1 MAEIKYKISGKSDT
15 TAIAKTQFAMKKLG
29 SEVANINKIVG
40 RFAIAK
46 VMQVVSKVIN
56 GATENFLAQNK
67 ALLQYNATVTKF
79 GKSLSNLNKIQN
91 EVSRNNFFDGDS
103 INNATKMAV
112 AMGLTE
118 KQIEDVL
125 KASTDLAASGVMPLD
140 QAVKALSL
148 SYSGNITQL
157 KRMNPELANL
167 TKEQLAQGEA
177 VRIIG
182 QEYKGM
188 ADAMANTFAGRDTQ
202 WKNSFS
208 DLQAEVGEIIQ
219 KVKYFGQGKWLDPI
233 NRLSNWLND
242 NSSKIAS
249 FIVTLPENFK
259 IAAAAIKDII
269 KEIFSIDFWA
279 KNGEVIVEIF
289 KETFIA
295 VKDVV
300 TAIML
305 ALMESLSELVKV
317 FAVDMG
323 KSFVTGMFGNLG
335 SFGIEALYRAN
346 VIDYD
351 TRANLLNK
359 LDDKVSSLD
368 NEIEKWQE
376 ENDVT
381 LEAALSN
388 VKSSWKDVGKTIT
401 DSVKATHKTLSGLSN
416 EIDSSIGDIVSKA
429 TKDINDNVTENI
441 SNVEP
446 SEEMTNPTTFVIDNK
461 DKDKDNNNNNNN
473 QQQSVFAKWVLSTGN
488 LFNTLFPET
497 AATIENLSANVI
509 DKIIDNN
516 LNVLKSADVYDGED
530 HKYEIEALSNARDI
544 LTSYVKGNYYTLD
557 ENGKLVKGINISFTK
572 ALDLA
577 LGSIAITKYNKK
589 NNTNIPVIKQF
600 SEFIK
605 DLTKKLDFTIF
616 DKITKIFIKD
626 EEKRLELY
634 KAIKDEENRL
644 ELYKA
649 IKDFTKSTREVVK
662 KISVDLFS
670 TVGNTLAKSSGD
682 FGKYVDAGTQGAA
695 NGGGFYGALLAVIA
709 QLLSDIM
716 QIVSENSEKFQ
727 VFQNFVTLLLE
738 TFVTEIV
745 PIFDEFVTP
754 FLEGFSAV
762 KEILSGVVYLL
773 GSIIGVFTEIFKAST
788 RELNI
793 IASTVS
799 GIFKFFGGIF
809 QIISG
814 FIQFLQPIME
824 VLSYVTKII
833 ATAIYTVEWVIVNG
847 INMIIRAL
855 NQIPWVDIAEISGFD
870 DYDKAVDDIWNGGG
884 NTAEDNAYLDA
895 ALSQS
900 ASNVT
905 GASASYTAA
914 RDIYLTISYEHSY
927 VNGDAREIAISLYN
941 ELKDCKK
948 LNLIS

>member
-15 TAIAKTQFAMKKLG
+15 TAIAKTQLAMKKLG
-29 SEVANINKIVG
+29 SEVVNLNKMVSG
-40 RFAIAK
+40 FAIAK
-46 VMQVVSKVIN
+46 VMQVVSKVTN

-67 ALLQYNATVTKF
+67 ALLQYNATVAKF

-148 SYSGNITQL
+148 SYSGNIAQL

-167 TKEQLAQGEA
+167 TKEQLEQGEA

-188 ADAMANTFAGRDTQ
+188 ADAMANTFEGRDTQ

-259 IAAAAIKDII
+259 IAAVAIKDIV

-295 VKDVV
+295 AKDVA
-300 TAIML
+300 TAIMV
-305 ALMESLSELVKV
+305 ALMKSLAELVKV
-317 FAVDMG
+317 VAVNMG
-323 KSFVTGMFGNLG
+323 KSLVSGLFGNLG

-368 NEIEKWQE
+368 NAIENWQK
-376 ENDVT
+376 ENKVT
-381 LEAALSN
+381 LEDALNN
-388 VKSSWKDVGKTIT
+388 VKSSWKDVGKTIN

-416 EIDSSIGDIVSKA
+416 EIDSSIGDIASKA
-429 TKDINDNVTENI
+429 TRDINDNVTENI

-446 SEEMTNPTTFVIDNK
+446 SETMTNPTTFETSGTTDDKK
-461 DKDKDNNNNNNN
+461 DYTQNFLEIIKNLKRYTSGYTITKNLLTEALE
-473 QQQSVFAKWVLSTGN
+473 QIFFSQSEKAFGSRKQTEEVFKL
-488 LFNTLFPET
+488 
-497 AATIENLSANVI
+497 IENF
-509 DKIIDNN
+509 
-516 LNVLKSADVYDGED
+516 VLKVKGDGEIEE
-530 HKYEIEALSNARDI
+530 EIARTGVIQIWKDFFKLLKQLKEMGVKVSN
-544 LTSYVKGNYYTLD
+544 V
-557 ENGKLVKGINISFTK
+557 FTK
-572 ALDLA
+572 
-577 LGSIAITKYNKK
+577 
-589 NNTNIPVIKQF
+589 
-600 SEFIK
+600 
-605 DLTKKLDFTIF
+605 TIF
-616 DKITKIFIKD
+616 DFIK
-626 EEKRLELY
+626 EIGALL
-634 KAIKDEENRL
+634 
-644 ELYKA
+644 
-649 IKDFTKSTREVVK
+649 TRF
-662 KISVDLFS
+662 IVDLI
-670 TVGNTLAKSSGD
+670 KSSGQIGNYINA
-682 FGKYVDAGTQGAA
+682 FQQGLQ
-695 NGGGFYGALLAVIA
+695 NGGVLGAILSIIS

-716 QIVSENSEKFQ
+716 QVVSENSEKFQ
-727 VFQNFVTLLLE
+727 AFQNLVTLALE
-738 TFVTEIV
+738 SLISEIV

-754 FLEGFSAV
+754 FLEGFSAI
-762 KEILSGVVYLL
+762 KEILSGIVYLL
-773 GSIIGVFTEIFKAST
+773 GSIIGVFTEIFKEFT

-793 IASTVS
+793 TASTVS
-799 GIFKFFGGIF
+799 GIFKFIGGIF
-809 QIISG
+809 QIIRG
-814 FIQFLQPIME
+814 FIQFLQPIMNA
-824 VLSYVTKII
+824 LSYVTKVI

-855 NQIPWVDIAEISGFD
+855 NQIPWVNISEISGFD
-870 DYDKAVDDIWNGGG
+870 DYNKAVSDIWDAK
-884 NTAEDNAYLDA
+884 NTDEDNSYLNA
-895 ALSQS
+895 AISQS
-900 ASNVT
+900 ASNTAT

-914 RDIYLTISYEHSY
+914 RDIYVTINYDHSY
-927 VNGDAREIAISLYN
+927 VNGDAREIALSLYN

-948 LNLIS
+948 LNLIA

>member
-15 TAIAKTQFAMKKLG
+15 TAIAKTQLAMKKLG
-29 SEVANINKIVG
+29 SEVVNLNKMVSG
-40 RFAIAK
+40 FAIAK
-46 VMQVVSKVIN
+46 VMQVVSKVTN

-67 ALLQYNATVTKF
+67 ALLQYNATVAKF

-148 SYSGNITQL
+148 SYSGNIEEL
-157 KRMNPELANL
+157 KRMSPELANL

-188 ADAMANTFAGRDTQ
+188 ADAMANTFEGRDTQ

-259 IAAAAIKDII
+259 IAAVAIKDIV
-269 KEIFSIDFWA
+269 KELFSIDFWA

-295 VKDVV
+295 AKEVA
-300 TAIML
+300 TAIMV
-305 ALMESLSELVKV
+305 ALMKSLAELVKV
-317 FAVDMG
+317 VAINMG
-323 KSFVTGMFGNLG
+323 KSLVSGLFGNLG

-368 NEIEKWQE
+368 NAIENWQK
-376 ENDVT
+376 ENEVT
-381 LEAALSN
+381 FKDALNN
-388 VKSSWKDVGKTIT
+388 VKSSWKDVGKTIS
-401 DSVKATHKTLSGLSN
+401 DKAKETNKILSGLSQ
-416 EIDSSIGDIVSKA
+416 EIDSSFDDIISKA
-429 TKDINDNVTENI
+429 TRDINDNVTENI
-441 SNVEP
+441 SNIEP
-446 SEEMTNPTTFVIDNK
+446 SETTTDPTTYETSDTTD
-461 DKDKDNNNNNNN
+461 DKTNYTQNFLEIIKNLKRYTSGYTITKNLLTEALE
-473 QQQSVFAKWVLSTGN
+473 QLFFSQSGKAYGSSKQIEEVFSL
-488 LFNTLFPET
+488 
-497 AATIENLSANVI
+497 IENF
-509 DKIIDNN
+509 
-516 LNVLKSADVYDGED
+516 VLKVKGDGEIEE
-530 HKYEIEALSNARDI
+530 EIARTGIIQIWKDFFELLKQLKEMGVQVSN
-544 LTSYVKGNYYTLD
+544 V
-557 ENGKLVKGINISFTK
+557 FTK
-572 ALDLA
+572 TIF
-577 LGSIAITKYNKK
+577 G
-589 NNTNIPVIKQF
+589 
-600 SEFIK
+600 FIK
-605 DLTKKLDFTIF
+605 EISALLTRFMADLI
-616 DKITKIFIKD
+616 
-626 EEKRLELY
+626 
-634 KAIKDEENRL
+634 
-644 ELYKA
+644 
-649 IKDFTKSTREVVK
+649 
-662 KISVDLFS
+662 
-670 TVGNTLAKSSGD
+670 KSSGQI
-682 FGKYVDAGTQGAA
+682 GNYINAVQQGIQ

-716 QIVSENSEKFQ
+716 QVVSENSEKFQ
-727 VFQNFVTLLLE
+727 VFQNFVTLILE
-738 TFVTEIV
+738 SLISEII

-773 GSIIGVFTEIFKAST
+773 GSIIGIFAEIFKEFT

-793 IASTVS
+793 TASTVS
-799 GIFKFFGGIF
+799 GIFKIFGSTF
-809 QIISG
+809 QIIRG
-814 FIQFLQPIME
+814 FIQFLQPIMNA
-824 VLSYVTKII
+824 LSYVTKII

-855 NQIPWVDIAEISGFD
+855 NQIPWVDIDEISGFD
-870 DYDKAVDDIWNGGG
+870 DYNKAVDDIWNGGG
-884 NTAEDNAYLDA
+884 NTEEDNAYLNA
-895 ALSQS
+895 AISQS
-900 ASNVT
+900 ALNTTT

-914 RDIYLTISYEHSY
+914 RDIYVTINYDHSY
-927 VNGDAREIAISLYN
+927 VNGDAREIALSLYN

-948 LNLIS
+948 LNLIA

>member
-15 TAIAKTQFAMKKLG
+15 TAIAKTQLAMKKLG
-29 SEVANINKIVG
+29 SEVVNLNKMVSG
-40 RFAIAK
+40 FAIAK
-46 VMQVVSKVIN
+46 VMQVVSKVTN

-67 ALLQYNATVTKF
+67 ALLQYNATVAKF

-148 SYSGNITQL
+148 SYSGNIAQL

-167 TKEQLAQGEA
+167 TKEQLEQGEA

-188 ADAMANTFAGRDTQ
+188 ADAMANTFEGRDTQ

-219 KVKYFGQGKWLDPI
+219 RVKYFGQGKWLDPI

-259 IAAAAIKDII
+259 IAAVAIKDII

-295 VKDVV
+295 AKDVA
-300 TAIML
+300 TAIMV
-305 ALMESLSELVKV
+305 ALMKSLAELVKV
-317 FAVDMG
+317 VAVNMG
-323 KSFVTGMFGNLG
+323 KSLVSGLFGNLG
-335 SFGIEALYRAN
+335 NFGIEALYRAN

-368 NEIEKWQE
+368 NAIENWQK
-376 ENDVT
+376 ENKVT
-381 LEAALSN
+381 LEGALNN
-388 VKSSWKDVGKTIT
+388 VKSSWKDVGKTIN
-401 DSVKATHKTLSGLSN
+401 DSVKSTHKTLSGLSN

-446 SEEMTNPTTFVIDNK
+446 SETMTNPTTYVIEN
-461 DKDKDNNNNNNN
+461 KDNNNNNNN
-473 QQQSVFAKWVLSTGN
+473 NNNQRQQSVFAKWVLSSGN
-488 LFNTLFPET
+488 LFNTLFPKM
-497 AATIENLSANVI
+497 ADKIENLSANSVA
-509 DKIIDNN
+509 KIIGDK
-516 LNVLKSADVYDGED
+516 LNILKSADVYDGVD
-530 HKYEIEALSNARDI
+530 HKSEIEALSNVRDALI
-544 LTSYVKGNYYTLD
+544 SLSTISLFAVD
-557 ENGKLVKGINISFTK
+557 DNGKLVRGEKPSFIE
-572 ALDLA
+572 ALDVA
-577 LGSIAITKYNKK
+577 FGSMAVTKYNKK
-589 NNTNIPVIKQF
+589 HNTNIPVFQPLTGFISRLIKV
-600 SEFIK
+600 
-605 DLTKKLDFTIF
+605 LDMSIF
-616 DKITKIFIKD
+616 DKITKLFIKD
-626 EEKRLELY
+626 EAK
-634 KAIKDEENRL
+634 RL

-649 IKDFTKSTREVVK
+649 IKDFTKSTREVFNK
-662 KISVDLFS
+662 LSADLF
-670 TVGNTLAKSSGD
+670 TIVGNTLIKSSGQI
-682 FGKYVDAGTQGAA
+682 GNYIDAGMQGAS

-727 VFQNFVTLLLE
+727 AFQNFVTLILE
-738 TFVTEIV
+738 SLIEQIV

-754 FLEGFSAV
+754 FLESFSAV
-762 KEILSGVVYLL
+762 KEILSGVVYIL
-773 GSIIGVFTEIFKAST
+773 GSIIEIFTEIFKEFT
-788 RELNI
+788 KTLNI
-793 IASTVS
+793 ISPTVS
-799 GIFKFFGGIF
+799 GIFKIFGSTF
-809 QIISG
+809 QIIKG
-814 FIQFLQPIME
+814 FIQFLQPIMN

-855 NQIPWVDIAEISGFD
+855 NQIPWVDIDEISGFD
-870 DYDKAVDDIWNGGG
+870 DYDKAIDDIWNGDG
-884 NTAEDNAYLDA
+884 NTDEDNAYLNNA
-895 ALSQS
+895 ISQT
-900 ASNVT
+900 ASNIS

-914 RDIYLTISYEHSY
+914 RDIYVTISYDHSF

-948 LNLIS
+948 LNLIN

>member
-15 TAIAKTQFAMKKLG
+15 TAIAKTQLAMKKLG
-29 SEVANINKIVG
+29 SEVVNLNKMVSG
-40 RFAIAK
+40 FAIAK
-46 VMQVVSKVIN
+46 VMQVVSKVTN

-67 ALLQYNATVTKF
+67 ALLQYNATVEKF

-112 AMGLTE
+112 SMGLTE

-188 ADAMANTFAGRDTQ
+188 ADAMANTFEGRDTQ

-219 KVKYFGQGKWLDPI
+219 RVKYFGQGKWLDPI

-259 IAAAAIKDII
+259 IAAVAIKDIV

-295 VKDVV
+295 AKDVA
-300 TAIML
+300 TAIMV
-305 ALMESLSELVKV
+305 ALMKSLAELVKV
-317 FAVDMG
+317 VAVNMG
-323 KSFVTGMFGNLG
+323 KSLVSGLFGNLG
-335 SFGIEALYRAN
+335 NFGIEALYRAN

-368 NEIEKWQE
+368 NAIENWQE
-376 ENDVT
+376 ENKVT
-381 LEAALSN
+381 LEGALNN
-388 VKSSWKDVGKTIT
+388 VKSSWKDVGKTIN

-441 SNVEP
+441 SNIEP
-446 SEEMTNPTTFVIDNK
+446 SETMTNPTTFVIDNN
-461 DKDKDNNNNNNN
+461 KDNNNNNNN
-473 QQQSVFAKWVLSTGN
+473 TKQQQSVFAKWVLSSEN
-488 LFNTLFPET
+488 LFNTLFPKT
-497 AATIENLSANVI
+497 ANKIENLSANI
-509 DKIIDNN
+509 IGKIIDNK

-530 HKYEIEALSNARDI
+530 HKSEIEALSNVRDI
-544 LTSYVKGNYYTLD
+544 LTDFVKGDYYIPDINGGFVKGKKTSFIKTLD
-557 ENGKLVKGINISFTK
+557 V
-572 ALDLA
+572 A
-577 LGSIAITKYNKK
+577 LGSMAISKYNKK
-589 NNTNIPVIKQF
+589 NNTNIPVFKPF

-616 DKITKIFIKD
+616 DKITKLFIKD
-626 EEKRLELY
+626 SFRRKMLY
-634 KAIKDEENRL
+634 KD
-644 ELYKA
+644 
-649 IKDFTKSTREVVK
+649 IKDFTKSTREVFK
-662 KISVDLFS
+662 KLSADLF
-670 TVGNTLAKSSGD
+670 TIVGNTLIKSSGQI
-682 FGKYVDAGTQGAA
+682 GNYIDAGAQGAS
-695 NGGGFYGALLAVIA
+695 NGGGFYGALLAVIS
-709 QLLSDIM
+709 QLLSDIIE
-716 QIVSENSEKFQ
+716 IVSENSEKFQ
-727 VFQNFVTLLLE
+727 VFQNFVTLILE

-754 FLEGFSAV
+754 FLESFSAV

-773 GSIIGVFTEIFKAST
+773 GSIIEIFTEIFKEFT
-788 RELNI
+788 RNLNI
-793 IASTVS
+793 IAPTIS
-799 GIFKFFGGIF
+799 GIFKIFGSTF
-809 QIISG
+809 QMIRG
-814 FIQFLQPIME
+814 FIQFLQPALN
-824 VLSYVTKII
+824 VLSYVTRII

-855 NQIPWVDIAEISGFD
+855 NQIPWVDIDEISGFD
-870 DYDKAVDDIWNGGG
+870 DYEKAVDDIWNGGG
-884 NTAEDNAYLDA
+884 NTAEDNEYLNNA
-895 ALSQS
+895 ILSA
-900 ASNVT
+900 ASNTTT

-914 RDIYLTISYEHSY
+914 RDVYVTINYDHSY
-927 VNGDAREIAISLYN
+927 VNGDAREIALNLYE

-948 LNLIS
+948 LNLIA

>member
-15 TAIAKTQFAMKKLG
+15 TAIAKTQLAMKKLG

-40 RFAIAK
+40 GFAIAK
-46 VMQVVSKVIN
+46 VMQVVSKVTN

-103 INNATKMAV
+103 INNVTKMAV

-219 KVKYFGQGKWLDPI
+219 KVKYFGQGKFLDPI

-259 IAAAAIKDII
+259 IAAVAIKDIV
-269 KEIFSIDFWA
+269 KELFSIDFWA
-279 KNGEVIVEIF
+279 KNGEIIVEIF

-295 VKDVV
+295 AKDVA
-300 TAIML
+300 TAIMV
-305 ALMESLSELVKV
+305 ALMKSLLELVKV
-317 FAVDMG
+317 FAVNMG
-323 KSFVTGMFGNLG
+323 KSLIGGMFGNLG

-368 NEIEKWQE
+368 NAIENWQK

-381 LEAALSN
+381 LEGALNN
-388 VKSSWKDVGKTIT
+388 VKSSWKDVGKTIN

-446 SEEMTNPTTFVIDNK
+446 SETMTNPTTFVIDNK
-461 DKDKDNNNNNNN
+461 DKDKDNNNNNK
-473 QQQSVFAKWVLSTGN
+473 QQQSVFAKWVLSTEN
-488 LFNTLFPET
+488 LFNTLFPKMAT
-497 AATIENLSANVI
+497 TIENLSANVI

-516 LNVLKSADVYDGED
+516 LNVLKSADEYDGED
-530 HKYEIEALSNARDI
+530 HKTEIEALSNARDI

-577 LGSIAITKYNKK
+577 LGSTAITKYNKK
-589 NNTNIPVIKQF
+589 NNANIPVIKQF

-605 DLTKKLDFTIF
+605 ELTEKLDFTIF

-626 EEKRLELY
+626 EE
-634 KAIKDEENRL
+634 NRL

-649 IKDFTKSTREVVK
+649 IKNFTKSTREVVK

-682 FGKYVDAGTQGAA
+682 FGKYVTAGSQGAA

-716 QIVSENSEKFQ
+716 QLVSENSEKFQ
-727 VFQNFVTLLLE
+727 VFQNFVTLILE

-799 GIFKFFGGIF
+799 GIFKIFGGIF

-814 FIQFLQPIME
+814 FIQFLQP
-824 VLSYVTKII
+824 VLNALSYVTRVI
-833 ATAIYTVEWVIVNG
+833 ATAIYSIEWVIVNG

-855 NQIPWVDIAEISGFD
+855 NMLPWVNISEISGFD
-870 DYDKAVDDIWNGGG
+870 DYEKGVSDIWNADG
-884 NTAEDNAYLDA
+884 NTAEDNAYLNA
-895 ALSQS
+895 AILSA
-900 ASNVT
+900 ASNTTT

-914 RDIYLTISYEHSY
+914 RDIYLTISYDHSY
-927 VNGDAREIAISLYN
+927 VNGDSREIAISLYN

>member
-15 TAIAKTQFAMKKLG
+15 TAIAKTQLAMKKLG
-29 SEVANINKIVG
+29 SEVANISKIVG
-40 RFAIAK
+40 GFAIAK
-46 VMQVVSKVIN
+46 VMQVVSKVVN

-67 ALLQYNATVTKF
+67 ALAQYNATVTKF
-79 GKSLSNLNKIQN
+79 GKNLSNLNKIQN

-148 SYSGNITQL
+148 SYSGNIAQL

-167 TKEQLAQGEA
+167 TKEQLEQGEA

-188 ADAMANTFAGRDTQ
+188 ADAMANTFEGRDTQ

-259 IAAAAIKDII
+259 IAAVAIKDIV

-295 VKDVV
+295 AKDVA
-300 TAIML
+300 TAIMV
-305 ALMESLSELVKV
+305 ALMKSLAELVKV
-317 FAVDMG
+317 VAVNMG
-323 KSFVTGMFGNLG
+323 KSLVSGLFGNLG

-359 LDDKVSSLD
+359 LDDKVRSLD
-368 NEIEKWQE
+368 NAIENWQK
-376 ENDVT
+376 ENKVT
-381 LEAALSN
+381 FEHALNN
-388 VKSSWKDVGKTIT
+388 VKSSWKDVGKTIS
-401 DSVKATHKTLSGLSN
+401 DKVKETNKTLSGLSN
-416 EIDSSIGDIVSKA
+416 EIDSSMDEIVSKA

-446 SEEMTNPTTFVIDNK
+446 SETETSPTTFVIDNK
-461 DKDKDNNNNNNN
+461 DNKDNNNNNNN
-473 QQQSVFAKWVLSTGN
+473 KQQQSVFAKWVLSSGN
-488 LFNTLFPET
+488 LFNTLFPKM
-497 AATIENLSANVI
+497 ADKIENLSANSVA
-509 DKIIDNN
+509 KIIDNK
-516 LNVLKSADVYDGED
+516 LNVLKSADVYDGVD
-530 HKYEIEALSNARDI
+530 HKSEIEVLSNVRDALI
-544 LTSYVKGNYYTLD
+544 SLSKGDLFIKD
-557 ENGKLVKGINISFTK
+557 DNGKLVRGVKSSFTRV
-572 ALDLA
+572 LDVA
-577 LGSIAITKYNKK
+577 FGSIAVTKYNKK
-589 NNTNIPVIKQF
+589 HNTNIPVFQPLTGFISSLIKV
-600 SEFIK
+600 
-605 DLTKKLDFTIF
+605 LDMSIF
-616 DKITKIFIKD
+616 DNITKLFIKD
-626 EEKRLELY
+626 EAKRLELY
-634 KAIKDEENRL
+634 N
-644 ELYKA
+644 A
-649 IKDFTKSTREVVK
+649 IKDFTKSTREVFK
-662 KISVDLFS
+662 KLSADLF
-670 TVGNTLAKSSGD
+670 TIVGNTIIKSSGQI
-682 FGKYVDAGTQGAA
+682 GNYINAGMEGAS
-695 NGGGFYGALLAVIA
+695 NGGGFYGALLAVIS

-716 QIVSENSEKFQ
+716 QVVSENSEKFQ
-727 VFQNFVTLLLE
+727 VFQNFVTLVLE
-738 TFVTEIV
+738 SLISEII

-762 KEILSGVVYLL
+762 KEILSGIVYLL
-773 GSIIGVFTEIFKAST
+773 GSIIGVFTEIFKEFT

-793 IASTVS
+793 TASTVS
-799 GIFKFFGGIF
+799 GIFKFIGGIF
-809 QIISG
+809 QIIRG
-814 FIQFLQPIME
+814 FIQFLQPIMNA
-824 VLSYVTKII
+824 LSYVTKII

-870 DYDKAVDDIWNGGG
+870 DYDKAVSDIWNAE
-884 NTAEDNAYLDA
+884 NTDEDSAYLNN

-900 ASNVT
+900 ASNIT
-905 GASASYTAA
+905 GSSASYTAA
-914 RDIYLTISYEHSY
+914 RDIYVTINYDHSY
-927 VNGDAREIAISLYN
+927 VNGDAREIALNLYE

-948 LNLIS
+948 LNLIA

>member
-15 TAIAKTQFAMKKLG
+15 TAIAKTQLAMKKLG
-29 SEVANINKIVG
+29 SEVVNLNKIVG
-40 RFAIAK
+40 GFAIAK
-46 VMQVVSKVIN
+46 VMQVVSKVTN

-67 ALLQYNATVTKF
+67 ALLQYNATVAKF

-148 SYSGNITQL
+148 SYSGNIAQL

-167 TKEQLAQGEA
+167 TKEQLEQGEA

-188 ADAMANTFAGRDTQ
+188 ADAMANTFEGRDTQ

-259 IAAAAIKDII
+259 IAAVSIKDIV

-295 VKDVV
+295 AKEVA
-300 TAIML
+300 TAIMV
-305 ALMESLSELVKV
+305 ALMKSLAELVKV
-317 FAVDMG
+317 VAVNMG
-323 KSFVTGMFGNLG
+323 KSLVSGLFGNLG

-346 VIDYD
+346 VVDYD

-368 NEIEKWQE
+368 NAIENWQK
-376 ENDVT
+376 ENKVT
-381 LEAALSN
+381 LEGALNN
-388 VKSSWKDVGKTIT
+388 VKSSWKDVGKTIN
-401 DSVKATHKTLSGLSN
+401 DSVKATHKTVSGLSN

-446 SEEMTNPTTFVIDNK
+446 SETMTNPTTFVIDNK
-461 DKDKDNNNNNNN
+461 DNNNNNNN
-473 QQQSVFAKWVLSTGN
+473 NTQQQQSVFAKWVLSSGN
-488 LFNTLFPET
+488 LFNTLFPKV
-497 AATIENLSANVI
+497 ADKIENLSANIVT
-509 DKIIDNN
+509 KIIDNK
-516 LNVLKSADVYDGED
+516 LNVLKSADVYDGID
-530 HKYEIEALSNARDI
+530 HKSEIEVLSNVRDALI
-544 LTSYVKGNYYTLD
+544 SFAKGNYYIKD
-557 ENGKLVKGINISFTK
+557 ENGDLVKGVKSSFTRV
-572 ALDLA
+572 LDVA
-577 LGSIAITKYNKK
+577 FGSMAVTKYNKK
-589 NNTNIPVIKQF
+589 HNTNIPVFQPLTGFISSLIKV
-600 SEFIK
+600 
-605 DLTKKLDFTIF
+605 LDMSIF

-626 EEKRLELY
+626 EAKRLE
-634 KAIKDEENRL
+634 I
-644 ELYKA
+644 YKA
-649 IKDFTKSTREVVK
+649 IKDFTKSTREVFRK
-662 KISVDLFS
+662 LSADLF
-670 TVGNTLAKSSGD
+670 TVVGNTLIKSSGQI
-682 FGKYVDAGTQGAA
+682 GNYIDAGMQGAS
-695 NGGGFYGALLAVIA
+695 NGGFYGALLAVIA

-716 QIVSENSEKFQ
+716 QVVSENSEKFQ
-727 VFQNFVTLLLE
+727 AFQNLGNLILESLLEQILPIFDNFVT
-738 TFVTEIV
+738 
-745 PIFDEFVTP
+745 PC
-754 FLEGFSAV
+754 LEGFTAV
-762 KEILSGVVYLL
+762 KEILSGIVYLL
-773 GSIIGVFTEIFKAST
+773 GSIIGIFTEIFKEFT

-793 IASTVS
+793 TASTVS
-799 GIFKFFGGIF
+799 GIFKFIGGIF
-809 QIISG
+809 QIIRG
-814 FIQFLQPIME
+814 FIQFLQPVME
-824 VLSYVTKII
+824 ALSYVTRMI
-833 ATAIYTVEWVIVNG
+833 AVAIYTVEWVIVNG

-855 NQIPWVDIAEISGFD
+855 NQIPFVDISEISGFD

-884 NTAEDNAYLDA
+884 NTAEDNSYLNA
-895 ALSQS
+895 AISS
-900 ASNVT
+900 AASNIT
-905 GASASYTAA
+905 GSSASYTAA
-914 RDIYLTISYEHSY
+914 RDIYVTINYDHSY
-927 VNGDAREIAISLYN
+927 VNGDAREIAMNLYN

>member
-15 TAIAKTQFAMKKLG
+15 TAIAKTQLAMKKLG
-29 SEVANINKIVG
+29 SEAANLNKIVG
-40 RFAIAK
+40 GFAIAK
-46 VMQVVSKVIN
+46 VMQVVSKVTN

-67 ALLQYNATVTKF
+67 ALLQYNATVAKF

-112 AMGLTE
+112 SMGLTE

-167 TKEQLAQGEA
+167 TKEQLEQGEA

-188 ADAMANTFAGRDTQ
+188 ADAMANTFEGRDTQ

-259 IAAAAIKDII
+259 IAAVAIKDIV

-295 VKDVV
+295 AKEVS
-300 TAIML
+300 TAIMV
-305 ALMESLSELVKV
+305 ALMKSLAELVKV
-317 FAVDMG
+317 VAVNMG
-323 KSFVTGMFGNLG
+323 KSLVSGLFGNLG
-335 SFGIEALYRAN
+335 NFGIEALYRAN

-368 NEIEKWQE
+368 NAIENWQK
-376 ENDVT
+376 ENKVT
-381 LEAALSN
+381 LEGALNN
-388 VKSSWKDVGKTIT
+388 VKSSWKDVGKTIN

-416 EIDSSIGDIVSKA
+416 EIDSSMGDIVSKA
-429 TKDINDNVTENI
+429 TRDINDNVTENI
-441 SNVEP
+441 SNIEP
-446 SEEMTNPTTFVIDNK
+446 SEADTNPTTFVIDNK
-461 DKDKDNNNNNNN
+461 DDKNNNNTK
-473 QQQSVFAKWVLSTGN
+473 QQQSVFAKWVLSSKN
-488 LFNTLFPET
+488 LFNTLFPKM
-497 AATIENLSANVI
+497 AAAIENFSANTI
-509 DKIIDNN
+509 SKIIDNE

-530 HKYEIEALSNARDI
+530 HKSEIEALSNARDI
-544 LTSYVKGNYYTLD
+544 LTSFAKGNYYIPD
-557 ENGKLVKGINISFTK
+557 ENGGFVKGAKTSFTET
-572 ALDLA
+572 LDLA
-577 LGSIAITKYNKK
+577 LGAIAISKYNKK

-616 DKITKIFIKD
+616 DKITKLFIED
-626 EEKRLELY
+626 EAKRIELY
-634 KAIKDEENRL
+634 NS
-644 ELYKA
+644 

-662 KISVDLFS
+662 KISTDLF
-670 TVGNTLAKSSGD
+670 TIVGNTLIKSSGQI
-682 FGKYVDAGTQGAA
+682 GNYINAGIQGAS
-695 NGGGFYGALLAVIA
+695 NGGFYGAILSVIS
-709 QLLSDIM
+709 QLLSDII
-716 QIVSENSEKFQ
+716 QIVSETSANFQ
-727 VFQNFVTLLLE
+727 AFQNLVTLVLE
-738 TFVTEIV
+738 SLVSEIV

-762 KEILSGVVYLL
+762 KEILSGIIYLL
-773 GSIIGVFTEIFKAST
+773 GSIIGIFAEIFKEFT

-793 IASTVS
+793 TASTVS
-799 GIFKFFGGIF
+799 GIFKIFGSLF
-809 QIISG
+809 QIIKG
-814 FIQFLQPIME
+814 FIQFLQP
-824 VLSYVTKII
+824 VLNALSYVTRVI
-833 ATAIYTVEWVIVNG
+833 ATAIYSIEWVIANG

-870 DYDKAVDDIWNGGG
+870 DYEKGVSDIWNGGG
-884 NTAEDNAYLDA
+884 NTDEDNAYLNA

-900 ASNVT
+900 ASNIT
-905 GASASYTAA
+905 GSSASYTAA
-914 RDIYLTISYEHSY
+914 RDIYVTISYEHSY
-927 VNGDAREIAISLYN
+927 VNGDTREIAMNLYN

-948 LNLIS
+948 LNLIA